1 MREEMKHLRFEKKE
15 HVGLLTMSRPESLNA
30 LNRSVLGELDDFLAD
45 VALREGIRVLL
56 LTGEGEEAFCAGA
69 DIKEMQGLDLLGMA
83 KFCDLGQR
91 VARRLET
98 MEGVTIAAV
107 NGYALGGGLEMA
119 MACDFIYASETAR
132 LGMPEVTL
140 GIIPGFGGTQRLARG
155 VGLSRAKEMIFSGRA
170 IAAHEAYSV
179 GLVNK
184 VLPGEVLL
192 EGCFDIASRICR
204 NGPPAVLEAKRAI
217 GGARQH
223 LLERGLDLEKQAFL
237 KAFDTEDCKRRMAA
251 FTEKKAPKSR

>member
-1 MREEMKHLRFEKKE
+1 MKHLEFEKKE
-15 HVGLLTMSRPESLNA
+15 QVGLLTISRPEALNA
-30 LNRSVLGELDDFLAD
+30 LNRSVLGELDDFLAN
-45 VALREGIRVLL
+45 VASREGIRVLV
-56 LTGEGEEAFCAGA
+56 LTGEGDGAFCAGA
-69 DIKEMQGLDLLGMA
+69 DIKEMQELDQRGMA
-83 KFCDLGQR
+83 EFCDLGRR

-155 VGLSRAKEMIFSGRA
+155 VGLARAKEMIFSGRA
-170 IAAHEAYSV
+170 IGAHEAYSV

-192 EGCFDIASRICR
+192 EECFDIARRICR
-204 NGPPAVLEAKRAI
+204 NGPAAVSEAKQAI
-217 GGARQH
+217 GKVHQH
-223 LLERGLDLEKQAFL
+223 LLEQGLNLEKQAFL
-237 KAFDTEDCKRRMAA
+237 KAFDTEDRRKRMAA
-251 FTEKKAPKSR
+251 FTQKKGPTPR